1 MFINA
6 EIAIAFGPILKKGR
20 LDLVVMYTST
30 SIVSLPS
37 DNSHVSGGEKS
48 RAAEEDI
55 FL

>member
-1 MFINA
+1 M
-6 EIAIAFGPILKKGR
+6 LKMYR
-20 LDLVVMYTST
+20 HCLDTP
-30 SIVSLPS
+30 IVSLSS

>member
-1 MFINA
+1 MYRQCLDT
-6 EIAIAFGPILKKGR
+6 PII
-20 LDLVVMYTST
+20 S
-30 SIVSLPS
+30 S